1 MNKFTNFRRPLRCL
15 VVDLASNSVSY
26 NQRCDIKCRHFVL
39 KVHLRSN
46 SSSILPIFPSCGYQT
61 QNHYHLAWLKLYY
74 CHHWTD
80 VCCYTGIETTLLD
93 SVKQSPET
101 YSKAVGCFVESWRAM
116 DERERLHWLQTRIER
131 EITAEEQVT
140 MYDVA
145 QAVQQQQQQQLDETQ
160 VATNKLFMDDIV
172 ENQGYSDIVVAQH
185 HHHHP
190 QTLQVTHH
198 HHPHTSQHHVVMQ
211 GSFQQTK
218 RRKTSG
224 SHKLEAELSLAV
236 SESGLSYYLTQQ

>member
-1 MNKFTNFRRPLRCL
+1 
-15 VVDLASNSVSY
+15 
-26 NQRCDIKCRHFVL
+26 
-39 KVHLRSN
+39 
-46 SSSILPIFPSCGYQT
+46 
-61 QNHYHLAWLKLYY
+61 
-74 CHHWTD
+74 
-80 VCCYTGIETTLLD
+80 
-93 SVKQSPET
+93 
-101 YSKAVGCFVESWRAM
+101 M

-145 QAVQQQQQQQLDETQ
+145 QAVQQQQQQQQLDETQ
-160 VATNKLFMDDIV
+160 VATNKLFMDEIV

-211 GSFQQTK
+211 GSSQQTK

-224 SHKLEAELSLAV
+224 SHKLDAELSLAV

>member
-1 MNKFTNFRRPLRCL
+1 MH
-15 VVDLASNSVSY
+15 S
-26 NQRCDIKCRHFVL
+26 
-39 KVHLRSN
+39 KVHLCSN
-46 SSSILPIFPSCGYQT
+46 SSSFLPIFPSCGYQT

-80 VCCYTGIETTLLD
+80 VCCCTGIETTLLD

-145 QAVQQQQQQQLDETQ
+145 QAVQQQQQQQQLDETQ

-198 HHPHTSQHHVVMQ
+198 HHPHTGQHHVVMQ
-211 GSFQQTK
+211 DSSQQTK

-224 SHKLEAELSLAV
+224 SHKLDAELSLAV